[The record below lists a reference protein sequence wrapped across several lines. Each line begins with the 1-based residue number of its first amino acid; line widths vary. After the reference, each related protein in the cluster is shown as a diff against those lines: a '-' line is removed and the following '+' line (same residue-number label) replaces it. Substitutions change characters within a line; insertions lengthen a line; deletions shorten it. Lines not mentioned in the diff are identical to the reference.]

1 MMQLH
6 GVGEQYDE
14 QTWQEIV
21 ACMAE
26 HSIVEPDVLQ
36 SSDGGWNGFIQY
48 SESDGQPDGSDP
60 WRRGGWIEWD
70 PTPLGDD
77 NNTIP
82 GATEIQINE
91 PCNFASNAAYCRT
104 AVAMCAHTARGGWNM
119 APASVTGLVQ
129 SYVSLCM
136 GSAFFHASGTSLG
149 GAVDNMPIGH
159 LALIAHQ
166 AAMATIPYQPIIHD
180 LADAPRSKD
189 GNGFA
194 KEMTALF
201 INESVYIWEDRI
213 NAMDVPNYYNTFA
226 STVAAVINIVFPPPV
241 ASAINAFLLP
251 LFLNPDEVEFVL
263 ERFEPAIQQA
273 FADQGV
279 DPPLPVAADLMA
291 RGGGTIIKMLYAFLW
306 QEQLIPGPWLR
317 DEEANVRGAE
327 VMPDVN
333 ALGNSV
339 SGYIHTDPDIQN
351 CISVY
356 PGDGLC
362 RQQQPHSKWHEQS
375 GNALVD
381 LMWLTDDMDR
391 VIAERPLPRRSLKT
405 VFPLEACAA
414 THQCWASADLSDAQ
428 WPAWLVD
435 ATATCLPVFWAQW
448 PHLDYAGLVACVT
461 PKLAAQVAALPQ
473 SVTNGTLEGCLVHH
487 GCLVADAA
495 AGVDAHILA
504 ECLVPP
510 HACAKTVDATVAPCA
525 KACGSSA
532 ACVVGCAAGHAELL
546 PSVDGVATCL
556 PLLGATEVG
565 KFVRCVG
572 EFGPFPELEAMF
584 GELRAVAKAV
594 GACVQGPCEGVASE
608 VAAGAME
615 LAECTEW
622 CVGAREFHPFPMVT
636 LPRELGCAVECHFNS
651 KSFQA
656 IRARLSAES
665 DIVAQ

>member
-201 INESVYIWEDRI
+201 INVCC
-213 NAMDVPNYYNTFA
+213 MFC
-226 STVAAVINIVFPPPV
+226 AAVCRAPSSTDIAGECVHLGGPHQRNGRAQLLQHFCVNSRRCHQHRFPAAGGQRHQRLL
-241 ASAINAFLLP
+241 AS
-251 LFLNPDEVEFVL
+251 
-263 ERFEPAIQQA
+263 
-273 FADQGV
+273 
-279 DPPLPVAADLMA
+279 
-291 RGGGTIIKMLYAFLW
+291 
-306 QEQLIPGPWLR
+306 
-317 DEEANVRGAE
+317 
-327 VMPDVN
+327 
-333 ALGNSV
+333 
-339 SGYIHTDPDIQN
+339 
-351 CISVY
+351 
-356 PGDGLC
+356 
-362 RQQQPHSKWHEQS
+362 
-375 GNALVD
+375 
-381 LMWLTDDMDR
+381 
-391 VIAERPLPRRSLKT
+391 
-405 VFPLEACAA
+405 
-414 THQCWASADLSDAQ
+414 
-428 WPAWLVD
+428 
-435 ATATCLPVFWAQW
+435 
-448 PHLDYAGLVACVT
+448 
-461 PKLAAQVAALPQ
+461 ALPQ
-473 SVTNGTLEGCLVHH
+473 PG
-487 GCLVADAA
+487 
-495 AGVDAHILA
+495 
-504 ECLVPP
+504 
-510 HACAKTVDATVAPCA
+510 
-525 KACGSSA
+525 
-532 ACVVGCAAGHAELL
+532 
-546 PSVDGVATCL
+546 
-556 PLLGATEVG
+556 
-565 KFVRCVG
+565 
-572 EFGPFPELEAMF
+572 
-584 GELRAVAKAV
+584 
-594 GACVQGPCEGVASE
+594 
-608 VAAGAME
+608 
-615 LAECTEW
+615 
-622 CVGAREFHPFPMVT
+622 
-636 LPRELGCAVECHFNS
+636 
-651 KSFQA
+651 
-656 IRARLSAES
+656 
-665 DIVAQ
+665 